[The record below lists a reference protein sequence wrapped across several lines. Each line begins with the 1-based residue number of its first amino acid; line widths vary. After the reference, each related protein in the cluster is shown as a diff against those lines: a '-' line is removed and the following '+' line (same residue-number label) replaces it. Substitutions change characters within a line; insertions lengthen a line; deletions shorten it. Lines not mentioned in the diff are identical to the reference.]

1 MEELDQVTKFISNYY
16 DVLVSSWYIL
26 LPIAAFFVFFS
37 RLSSKISIF
46 LIGVYMSYTLLIP
59 YAMKLEQAKDLL
71 EQYADYKFMIFLV
84 ISIVFGIIFYSLV
97 KVAMVIS
104 GFTMGGLLGFALGN
118 FLVSSNPEFL
128 TKLPFDSSY
137 ISWIGLVAVGVIV
150 AIIISKD
157 FEKMIASLSVIFG
170 SLMMSFYTLFLLE
183 KYSTLKIGDNSIL
196 ISLESVSR
204 PETITFLGCF
214 IVYMA
219 LGFFFIMRKGK

>member
-37 RLSSKISIF
+37 KLSSKISIF
-46 LIGVYMSYTLLIP
+46 LIGVYMSYTILIP